1 MEALGVREEDLEER
15 FVRSSGKGGQHVNK
29 TCTCVQ
35 LRHKPSGIEVKCT
48 EGRSQSLNRFF
59 ARRLLL
65 ERIAEARGLKTAK
78 VDAAEKN
85 RRQKASRSRKA
96 AKKYETGFGE
106 EPISTVGVAAMTALF
121 NPLTINGMTLRN
133 RLIRSATW
141 EGMCEP
147 DGRSTGRLIDC
158 YRTLAEGGV
167 GLIITGYAFV
177 SIEGKQLPG
186 TMGLHSD
193 DFSEEMR
200 ELTKAVHEAG
210 GKVCI
215 QLVHV
220 GGQTDSKNA
229 GQRPLAPSSV
239 KVDQFPE
246 QPDELFREEIARLVA
261 AFADAAR
268 RARDYGFDAVQLHGA
283 HGYLINQFLS
293 PLTNRRTDEY
303 GGPIENRCRFLLEVY
318 RAVRQAVGNDF
329 SVMIKLNG
337 CDNLE
342 GGLSAEDALYAA
354 KALAA
359 EGIDAIEVSGGTPA
373 SGSQSPVRT
382 KIDAIEQEGYNLELA
397 KGIKTAVG
405 CPVFSVGGF
414 RSLEVAQQAIADG
427 LDGVALSRPLI
438 WEPGLPQR
446 WQSGDTARAK
456 CISCNG
462 CFRPG
467 LKEGGIRCVVKDKA
481 ATE

>member
-1 MEALGVREEDLEER
+1 M
-15 FVRSSGKGGQHVNK
+15 
-29 TCTCVQ
+29 
-35 LRHKPSGIEVKCT
+35 GI
-48 EGRSQSLNRFF
+48 LF
-59 ARRLLL
+59 
-65 ERIAEARGLKTAK
+65 
-78 VDAAEKN
+78 EK
-85 RRQKASRSRKA
+85 
-96 AKKYETGFGE
+96 F
-106 EPISTVGVAAMTALF
+106 
-121 NPLTINGMTLRN
+121 TINGMVLRN

-147 DGRSTGRLIDC
+147 DGRPTQRLIDC

-167 GLIITGYAFV
+167 GLIITGYTFV
-177 SIEGKQLPG
+177 SREGKQLPG
-186 TMGLHSD
+186 TMGIHVD
-193 DFSEEMR
+193 DFAEEMR
-200 ELTKAVHEAG
+200 TLTKAVHEAG

-229 GQRPLAPSSV
+229 GQRPLAPSSI

-246 QPDELFREEIARLVA
+246 QPDELFKEEIARLVTSFA
-261 AFADAAR
+261 AGAH
-268 RARDYGFDAVQLHGA
+268 RAKDYGFDAVQLHSA

-318 RAVRQAVGNDF
+318 RAVRQAVGTDF
-329 SVMIKLNG
+329 PVMIKLNG

-342 GGLSAEDALYAA
+342 GGLSAEDALFTA

-382 KIDAIEQEGYNLELA
+382 KIDTVEQEGYNLALA
-397 KGIKTAVG
+397 KEVKAKVG

-414 RSLEVAQQAIADG
+414 RSLDVAQQALAKG

-438 WEPGLPQR
+438 WEPDLPQR
-446 WQSGDTARAK
+446 WQSGDATRAK
-456 CISCNG
+456 CISCNC

-467 LKEGGIRCVVKDKA
+467 LKEGGIRCVVKD
-481 ATE
+481 